1 MKEINYRCM
10 KTLFAIML
18 GVCWV
23 STASVYAHEE
33 VQDTPASPT
42 IKENTACLH
51 KIQQTAANCTGMY
64 FYIGDIEEDAEYV
77 YRLSAAEVKIMQ
89 QLIAGMVPCTTDME
103 IEIDP
108 SVYISL
114 CFENTGE
121 KIITS
126 LDELDVVPKSE
137 AAADGSYPL
146 GKFVLTDAA
155 YAQWQ
160 NIIKH
165 ALKHKTFVSK
175 GIFK

>member
-1 MKEINYRCM
+1 MKMINYRCM
-10 KTLFAIML
+10 KPLFAIML
-18 GVCWV
+18 GICWV

-33 VQDTPASPT
+33 VQDSMAPPS
-42 IKENTACLH
+42 IQENTAILH
-51 KIQQTAANCTGMY
+51 NIQQKAANCTGMY
-64 FYIGDIEEDAEYV
+64 FYIGDIEEDAEYM

-89 QLIAGMVPCTTDME
+89 QLIADMRSCATNME

-121 KIITS
+121 KIVTA
-126 LDELDVVPKSE
+126 LDTLDVVPKSQ

-146 GKFVLTDAA
+146 GRFALTDSA
-155 YAQWQ
+155 YTQWQ
-160 NIIKH
+160 SIIKH
-165 ALKHKTFVSK
+165 ALKHKTFISK

>member
-33 VQDTPASPT
+33 VQDTPPSPT

-77 YRLSAAEVKIMQ
+77 YRLSAAARGWETRGCQV
-89 QLIAGMVPCTTDME
+89 LRGHWDHRARW
-103 IEIDP
+103 
-108 SVYISL
+108 
-114 CFENTGE
+114 EN
-121 KIITS
+121 
-126 LDELDVVPKSE
+126 
-137 AAADGSYPL
+137 
-146 GKFVLTDAA
+146 
-155 YAQWQ
+155 
-160 NIIKH
+160 
-165 ALKHKTFVSK
+165 
-175 GIFK
+175 

>member
-1 MKEINYRCM
+1 MKVINNRYM
-10 KTLFAIML
+10 KTLFGIML
-18 GVCWV
+18 GICWV

-33 VQDTPASPT
+33 VQDTVALPS

-51 KIQQTAANCTGMY
+51 KIQQKAATCTGMY
-64 FYIGDIEEDAEYV
+64 FYIGDIEEDAEYM
-77 YRLSAAEVKIMQ
+77 YRLSTAEVKIMQ
-89 QLIAGMVPCTTDME
+89 QLIAGMSPCATDME

-108 SVYISL
+108 AVYISL

-121 KIITS
+121 KIVTS

-137 AAADGSYPL
+137 AAADGTYPL
-146 GKFVLTDAA
+146 GRFVLTDAA

-160 NIIKH
+160 SILKH
-165 ALKHKTFVSK
+165 ALKHKTFISK